1 MSRWKKILLE
11 VFIAAVFLLVALK
24 LVELWTGVNPLD
36 NLKKRKEACQ
46 DINEVAAVLTQ
57 KMSEG
62 VEGEVVVYIKNI
74 PEDEL
79 VNINYIMSN
88 LNGSVDSF
96 QVHPKLFGVQ
106 RVVFKII
113 RSDNSYVYDA
123 YKNGTSIPDDREQ
136 AKLLYE
142 KVQNVLN
149 ANVIGRGL
157 TEFETEVV
165 LHDYLVNHCTYSYGS
180 DKNDN
185 EFRAYGALIEGQA
198 VCNGYAEAMALL
210 LSCAGIEN
218 QYVVGVAKSG
228 SRSVK
233 QKQENDSSGEEK
245 KENHAW
251 NLVQINGS
259 WYHLDATW
267 DDPVGD
273 KDILSHA
280 YFNLS
285 DELMKRDHTWAE
297 DKYKKCPDMKW
308 NYFYRNR
315 SYFEKAVDLDSYVT
329 RVAMT
334 RSKDV
339 VECAFSQFEIT
350 NTTLQGLST
359 VPGLKSVY
367 YSIVGDF
374 SYSVITFYIE

>member
-149 ANVIGRGL
+149 ANVNGRGL